1 MNIKYGAYDSLAQK
15 QMLEKVVE
23 KLDNNAINI
32 AVLEKLGI
40 KDLYSSLARSY
51 LLFLDYCEKF
61 NLYSMFIN
69 DAYYY
74 EECDFSNYKFYIYIW
89 YLESCIQI
97 AFRLADENDFLLDLK
112 FYKEIIPILCKYKCV
127 NILKDSANSLFTK
140 S

>member
-1 MNIKYGAYDSLAQK
+1 MNIKYGVYDSIMQK

-32 AVLEKLGI
+32 AVLEKLGV
-40 KDLYSSLARSY
+40 KDLYSSLSRSY

-69 DAYYY
+69 DVCYY
-74 EECDFSNYKFYIYIW
+74 EECDFSNYNFYIYIS
-89 YLESCIQI
+89 YLESHIMI

-112 FYKEIIPILCKYKCV
+112 FYEEMISVIRKYKCINV
-127 NILKDSANSLFTK
+127 LKSPTISLFTK